1 MPRAILARARAGD
14 EQAFRDLTEPHR
26 RELQLHCYRML
37 GSLAD
42 AEDMVQ
48 ETLLAAWRGL
58 VGFEGRSSLRAWLYR
73 IATNRCLNALR
84 DAARRP
90 LSSPVPPFEPPEPTR
105 RAEVTWLSPYPD
117 ALLLGVADDT
127 PGPEARYQAREA
139 VELAFISGLQTLA
152 PRQAAALVLQDV
164 LGFSTAEVAEM
175 LDTSD
180 TAVKAALQRARA
192 TLGERRPA
200 ADRVPPPGS
209 ARERQLM
216 RRFADAFMADDI
228 DGVVALL
235 TDDAWLTMPPAPH
248 AYQGREAIASFLRAS
263 AAWRRERRFR
273 LIPTRANRQPA
284 FGCYLPAADTP
295 SAHPAG
301 LIVLTLASDQ
311 ISALTRFLDGD
322 IFRRFDLPPVFAD
335 SAIPSR

>member
-1 MPRAILARARAGD
+1 
-14 EQAFRDLTEPHR
+14 
-26 RELQLHCYRML
+26 ML

-42 AEDMVQ
+42 AEDLVQ

-58 VGFEGRSSLRAWLYR
+58 AGFERRSSLRTWLYR

-90 LSSPVPPFEPPEPTR
+90 SSPPVPPFEPPEPTR
-105 RAEVTWLSPYPD
+105 HAEIAWLSPYPD
-117 ALLLGVADDT
+117 TLLLGIADDT
-127 PGPEARYQAREA
+127 PGPEARYHAREA
-139 VELAFISGLQTLA
+139 VELAFISGLQRLA
-152 PRQAAALVLQDV
+152 PRQAAALILQEV

-180 TAVKAALQRARA
+180 AAVKAALQRARA

-200 ADRVPPPGS
+200 ADLAPPPGS
-209 ARERQLM
+209 ARERELV
-216 RRFADAFMADDI
+216 RCFADAFMADDI
-228 DGVVALL
+228 DGLVALL
-235 TDDAWLTMPPAPH
+235 THDAWLTMPPAPH

-263 AAWRRERRFR
+263 AAWRRERRYR
-273 LIPTRANRQPA
+273 LIPTRANMQPA
-284 FGCYLPAADTP
+284 FGCYLLAADTP
-295 SAHPAG
+295 IAHHAG

-322 IFRRFDLPPVFAD
+322 IFRRFDLPSVLAD
-335 SAIPSR
+335 SAIPST